1 MIPENEHLS
10 DEDNCASDAFVDA
23 LSELSLFT
31 DNASQELG
39 ICEQLAKLIQKELIP
54 PLALTQE
61 ECRRILEPLELTAP
75 NTGEPVPTN
84 RTLGQLAG
92 LLKSCAI
99 SSLSAAALL
108 SGMTDETAQYKELVH
123 ILDMLVTQVHP

>member
-1 MIPENEHLS
+1 M
-10 DEDNCASDAFVDA
+10 
-23 LSELSLFT
+23 SELSLFT

-54 PLALTQE
+54 PLALTPAE
-61 ECRRILEPLELTAP
+61 YGRILEPLALTAP
-75 NTGEPVPTN
+75 NTGETVPTN

-99 SSLSAAALL
+99 SSLTAAVLL
-108 SGMTDETAQYKELVH
+108 SSMADETAEYTELVH
-123 ILDMLVTQVHP
+123 ILDILVTQV